1 MSQYQYDLNLLIQN
15 RSTILSD
22 LDDFSFSPS
31 KKAIWLE
38 NIFSGYTLVKFLLHF
53 HFPSTG
59 IKVIDDLPDTY
70 YKELGVRHVLTSDY
84 NIFGDKPSDRSY
96 AILIFTSGSAVP
108 SFDSILIQAIKI
120 REHYNK
126 LCIVGPLNSEFFSE
140 TFRSDI
146 TWNFKASIP
155 SLKAFGSSNG
165 LLKFDTT
172 TSEFIGRLLQ
182 ENIEFKGLGNT
193 VILMCAELWN
203 TISPLRNVILIN
215 NCDDVD
221 KIMPYNENNVLVV
234 DSTPSVFRRMLMR
247 IYTGSFPVARILICE
262 SLLRTYTFDSQF
274 GYHSKSIT
282 DKRDFEMILS
292 EWKSLTDNI
301 PLVSIDIKV
310 FHLASKN
317 DHDKLNFKPLPC
329 TPNTALLSLK
339 WGLKFPLKHIDPV
352 SQKICLYQLY
362 LLGYVDSSF
371 KEYSDDHPFWKLT
384 AILSMKQLLD
394 PIWISLAATI
404 DCALIADD
412 QEVIAQVL
420 IFAALIYYC
429 DTTSFKLST
438 LLYDI
443 PMEYKTVESEILSIL
458 NYLHNS
464 PDALPLKGKLDKIDR
479 LFRKSL
485 HLNTNS
491 NEQSLSDDL
500 TEKIISCFKRSF
512 FMNIG
517 VVGLIDV
524 ADNKDSITRV
534 RIMSHSKSNMHSI
547 PKLHLKIPEYLR
559 EYYHTNQL
567 LAWIKLYQP
576 LSGDKQVPFI
586 GFKLTKSDVLRA
598 ESYYA
603 LT

>member
-31 KKAIWLE
+31 KKTIWLE